1 MAKRQTYLAQVCQA
15 YYGKGNHSKLS
26 ANELQASAYY
36 DEIMNI
42 YKRLGGILEVAPTRV
57 GAYDIDT
64 PNFIIEFDEENHFN
78 RYRHSTLDST
88 IYTNNR
94 NVNIENYQRFCK
106 NYEHNCLTYGK
117 YAHNDSTDKQFGNSV
132 IDRDLLDQ
140 NRTRWKQRAFYDFIK
155 DITSI
160 IIGVPI
166 IRISIYEKY
175 KGVTIEDLI
184 NRQCKELLIEY
195 INLRLQ
201 NLNQ

>member
-1 MAKRQTYLAQVCQA
+1 MAKKQTYLAQVCQA
-15 YYGKGNHSKLS
+15 YYGKGNHTKLS

-78 RYRHSTLDST
+78 RYRLSTLNST
-88 IYTNNR
+88 IYTNNI
-94 NVNIENYQRFCK
+94 NVNIENYKKFCK

-117 YAHNDSTDKQFGNSV
+117 YAHNSSTDKQFGNSV
-132 IDRDLLDQ
+132 IDLDLLDQ

-155 DITSI
+155 DVTSI

-175 KGVTIEDLI
+175 KGVTIEDII
-184 NRQCKELLIEY
+184 NRQYKELLIEY
-195 INLRLQ
+195 IESRLR
-201 NLNQ
+201 NLN

>member
-1 MAKRQTYLAQVCQA
+1 MAKKQTYLAQVCQE
-15 YYGKGNHSKLS
+15 YYDKGNHTKLS

-36 DEIMNI
+36 DEIINI
-42 YKRLGGILEVAPTRV
+42 YKRLGGILDDAPTRV

-78 RYRHSTLDST
+78 RYRLSTLNST

-94 NVNIENYQRFCK
+94 NVNIENYKKFCK

-117 YAHNDSTDKQFGNSV
+117 YAHNSSTDKQFGNSV
-132 IDRDLLDQ
+132 IDLDLLDQ

-155 DITSI
+155 DVTSI

-175 KGVTIEDLI
+175 KGVTIEDII
-184 NRQCKELLIEY
+184 NRQYKELLIEY
-195 INLRLQ
+195 IESRLR
-201 NLNQ
+201 NLN

>member
-1 MAKRQTYLAQVCQA
+1 MAKKQTYLAQVCQA

-42 YKRLGGILEVAPTRV
+42 YKRLGGILEIAPTRV

-78 RYRHSTLDST
+78 RYRLSTLNST

-94 NVNIENYQRFCK
+94 NVNIENYKKFCK

-117 YAHNDSTDKQFGNSV
+117 YAHNSSTDKQFGNSV
-132 IDRDLLDQ
+132 IDLDLLDQ

-155 DITSI
+155 DVTSI

-175 KGVTIEDLI
+175 KGVTIEDII
-184 NRQCKELLIEY
+184 NRQYKELLIEY
-195 INLRLQ
+195 IESRLR
-201 NLNQ
+201 NLN

>member
-1 MAKRQTYLAQVCQA
+1 MAKKQTYLAQVCQA
-15 YYGKGNHSKLS
+15 HYGKGNHSKLS

-42 YKRLGGILEVAPTRV
+42 YKRLGGILDVAPTRV

-78 RYRHSTLDST
+78 RYRLSTLNST

-94 NVNIENYQRFCK
+94 NVNIENYKKFCK

-117 YAHNDSTDKQFGNSV
+117 YAHNSSTDKQFGNSV
-132 IDRDLLDQ
+132 IDLDLLDQ

-155 DITSI
+155 DVTSI

-175 KGVTIEDLI
+175 KGVKIEDLI

>member
-1 MAKRQTYLAQVCQA
+1 MAKKQTYLAQVCQA

-78 RYRHSTLDST
+78 RYRLSTLNST

-94 NVNIENYQRFCK
+94 NVNIENYKKFCK

-117 YAHNDSTDKQFGNSV
+117 YAHNSSTDKQFGNSV
-132 IDRDLLDQ
+132 IDLDLLDQ

-155 DITSI
+155 DVTSI

-175 KGVTIEDLI
+175 KGVTIEDII
-184 NRQCKELLIEY
+184 NRQYKELLIEY
-195 INLRLQ
+195 IESRLR
-201 NLNQ
+201 NLN